1 MNLEPARVRAVASFC
16 LLFAAM
22 SGSREAG
29 AQDSA
34 AAPAVSVA
42 KVGCADLDI
51 EETERLLRV
60 ELAVVAARAERPRAP
75 TVTVACSNSTLHM
88 EISDPVTQAR
98 RGLDLPAPQ
107 GTAGHERTVALAA
120 SQLFLSSWLEMI
132 VREPRREP
140 EPHPDAPRVANKQPS
155 RRSSH
160 HTRLEPE
167 HEELSLALGGKA
179 HDLSRPFA
187 SAGLELLGVRVFD
200 RRWFVGLRAAGE
212 SGTAQRSSGAI
223 HSRAV
228 AFGALGGLR
237 FGSGAW
243 GLDAAAC
250 IGLSV
255 LHASG
260 EASVMNAAG
269 SSATGSAAELALLA
283 GPALRLPPFRVAL
296 SAEAGLLEP
305 AIRLRTAHDRTTR
318 LDGLWFGGALLI
330 GVELGS

>member
-1 MNLEPARVRAVASFC
+1 MNPEPARVRELATFC

-22 SGSREAG
+22 SGSREAR
-29 AQDSA
+29 AQDST

-75 TVTVACSNSTLHM
+75 TVTVACSNSTLHI
-88 EISDPVTQAR
+88 EISDPVTQAT
-98 RGLDLPAPQ
+98 RGFDVPAPQ
-107 GTAGHERTVALAA
+107 GTAGRERTVALAA

-132 VREPRREP
+132 VREPPRKP
-140 EPHPDAPRVANKQPS
+140 EPHPDAPRVDKPPS
-155 RRSSH
+155 LRSSH
-160 HTRLEPE
+160 HARPEPE
-167 HEELSLALGGKA
+167 HEELSLAVGGKA
-179 HDLSRPFA
+179 HDLGQPFA

-212 SGTAQRSSGAI
+212 NGTAQRSSGAI
-223 HSRAV
+223 HSRAF
-228 AFGALGGLR
+228 AFGVLGGLR
-237 FGSGAW
+237 FDSGAW
-243 GLDAAAC
+243 ELDAAAC
-250 IGLSV
+250 LGLSV

-260 EASVMNAAG
+260 EPSVMNAVG

-305 AIRLRTAHDRTTR
+305 AISLRTAHDRTTR
-318 LDGLWFGGALLI
+318 LDALWLGGALFI
-330 GVELGS
+330 GFELGS